1 MVAALL
7 VLVLLSGAVV
17 AQDPPDFSGAWV
29 LISPTAAGG
38 SVTELNVHQES
49 RYASVNGAQLSR
61 PAVILTIT
69 RRSAD
74 ARMTRDVVR
83 VGTVG
88 GRVGGVNRDGRGTG
102 PDGQVTR
109 TAESSSWS
117 GTTLVLA
124 KSEHNGPSRTSGPY
138 VERTE
143 TWSLDSDGMLL
154 IRVEEQ
160 GSNRSPVN
168 ETLRY
173 RRK

>member
-1 MVAALL
+1 MVAASV
-7 VLVLLSGAVV
+7 VLGLLSGAVV

-29 LISPTAAGG
+29 LIGPTAAAG
-38 SVTELNVHQES
+38 SATEINVHQES
-49 RYASVNGAQLSR
+49 RYTSVKGEPLSR

-88 GRVGGVNRDGRGTG
+88 GRVGAVSRDGRGTG

-117 GTTLVLA
+117 GTNLVLA
-124 KSEHNGPSRTSGPY
+124 KSEYNGPSRTSGPY

-160 GSNRSPVN
+160 RSNNPPIN

-173 RRK
+173 RKK